1 MTDTDQ
7 TLTSPITR
15 ALGSDNPLLCLTI
28 VWHPEQERIGDQAMI
43 TGQHVSLSRYQPA
56 FCKAAQNGLPLGYA
70 GISRTPLEFSIDAQG
85 NVTISA
91 PTSRMQVEIDG
102 KELNGEQYQEGQ
114 LQGSCL
120 LSSEQINR
128 GVIIGL
134 GRAILLCLH
143 WLTALPK
150 NNTIAGLIGVS
161 SSIQKIRDQIHQ
173 IASTNHGVL
182 LLGETGT
189 GKEVV
194 AQAIHSL
201 SLRHQKPLVSVNMAA
216 LNEDLAH
223 ADLFGAAKG
232 AYTGAQ
238 NTRTGFFQEA
248 EDATLFLDEIGNAPT
263 SVQPMLLR
271 VLETNDY
278 RPLGATKDLTTNA
291 RIIAA
296 TDQDLYGG
304 GFNPALLRRLESF
317 VINLPPLR
325 NRREDLGVLILHLMQ
340 SPSLASIADKN
351 LSFTLLTQFAT
362 YDWPGNVRQLRHF
375 LKRILIGM
383 ANNETPSF
391 GSLVNTPP
399 HRITYSAEP
408 GNSYTPIATPSA
420 TSPTEK
426 KTRKKLNELSE
437 DDIVNALEENEWNIQ
452 SAAQALG
459 ISRPSMYKLMDENS
473 QIRRVERIPAAEIQ
487 QAWQASNSDIEAC
500 ASLLKTPA
508 EALRRHLRGLET
520 H

>member
-28 VWHPEQERIGDQAMI
+28 IWHPEHERIGDQAI
-43 TGQHVSLSRYQPA
+43 VTGQHFSLSRYQPA
-56 FCKAAQNGLPLGYA
+56 FCKPEQNGLPLGYA
-70 GISRTPLEFSIDAQG
+70 GISRAPLEFAIDDQG
-85 NVTISA
+85 AVILNA
-91 PTSRMQVEIDG
+91 PNSRMQVEING
-102 KELNGEQYQEGQ
+102 KT
-114 LQGSCL
+114 LQGNCQ
-120 LSSEQINR
+120 LSSEQINN

-150 NNTIAGLIGVS
+150 NNAIEGLIGVS
-161 SSIQKIRDQIHQ
+161 SNIQKVRDQIHQ
-173 IASTNHGVL
+173 IAPTDHGVL
-182 LLGETGT
+182 VLGETGT

-201 SLRHQKPLVSVNMAA
+201 SQRKHKSLVSVNMAA
-216 LNEDLAH
+216 LNEDLAA
-223 ADLFGAAKG
+223 ADLFGAVKG

-238 NTRTGFFQEA
+238 TARNGYFQEA
-248 EDATLFLDEIGNAPT
+248 EDATLFLDEIGNAPA

-278 RPLGATKDLTTNA
+278 RPLGATKDLKTTA
-291 RIIAA
+291 RIFAA

-325 NRREDLGVLILHLMQ
+325 NRREDLGVLIIHLMQ
-340 SPSLASIADKN
+340 SPSLANIADQN

-362 YDWPGNVRQLRHF
+362 YDWPGNIRQLRHF
-375 LKRILIGM
+375 LKRVLIGM
-383 ANNETPSF
+383 AANEPTSF
-391 GSLVNTPP
+391 GSLINIPVQ
-399 HRITYSAEP
+399 RITYSAEP
-408 GNSYTPIATPSA
+408 TNAYTPSA
-420 TSPTEK
+420 PSSVEK
-426 KTRKKLNELSE
+426 QTRKKLNELSE
-437 DDIVNALEENEWNIQ
+437 EDVLAALEENEWNIQ

-459 ISRPSMYKLMDENS
+459 ISRPSMYKLMEVNS
-473 QIRRVERIPAAEIQ
+473 KIRRVEKIPAEEIQ

-508 EALRRHLRGLET
+508 EALRRCLRQSGRE
-520 H
+520 

>member
-1 MTDTDQ
+1 MNDADL

-15 ALGSDNPLLCLTI
+15 VLQGENPLLCLTI
-28 VWHPEQERIGDQAMI
+28 LWHPDTARIGEQTI
-43 TGQHVSLSRYQPA
+43 VTGQTIALSRYHPQ
-56 FCKAAQNGLPLGYA
+56 FCKPEQPGLPLGHG
-70 GISRTPLEFSIDAQG
+70 GISRSPLEISIDAQG
-85 NVTISA
+85 GVNIAV
-91 PTSRMQVEIDG
+91 PVGRMLVELDG
-102 KELNGEQYQEGQ
+102 KEIQGNHY
-114 LQGSCL
+114 LQP
-120 LSSEQINR
+120 EQISN
-128 GVIIGL
+128 GAILGL
-134 GRAILLCLH
+134 GRAILVCLH

-150 NNTIAGLIGVS
+150 NNAIDGLIGVGS
-161 SSIQKIRDQIHQ
+161 STQKIRDLIRQV
-173 IASTNHGVL
+173 AATDATVL

-201 SLRHQKPLVSVNMAA
+201 SLRKHKPLISVNMAA
-216 LNEDLAH
+216 LNDDLAA

-238 NTRTGFFQEA
+238 NARNGFFQEA
-248 EDATLFLDEIGNAPT
+248 EDATLFLDEIGNAPA

-271 VLETNDY
+271 VLETGDY
-278 RPLGATKDLTTNA
+278 RPLGATKDLTTTA

-325 NRREDLGVLILHLMQ
+325 NRREDLGVLIIHLMQ
-340 SPSLASIADKN
+340 SPALANIGGNN

-375 LKRILIGM
+375 LKRVLLGIA
-383 ANNETPSF
+383 ANEPPSF
-391 GSLVNTPP
+391 ASLIDTPP
-399 HRITYSAEP
+399 QRITYSAEP
-408 GNSYTPIATPSA
+408 ANTYS
-420 TSPTEK
+420 SPTSLSPAEK
-426 KTRKKLNELSE
+426 QTRKKLNELSE
-437 DDIVNALEENEWNIQ
+437 EDVLTALEENEWNIQ

-459 ISRPSMYKLMDENS
+459 ISRPSMYKLIDANS
-473 QIRRVERIPAAEIQ
+473 KIRRVEKIPAEEIR
-487 QAWQASNSDIEAC
+487 QAWQNANNDIEIC

-508 EALRRHLRGLET
+508 EALRRHLRGIDSKTLLLE
-520 H
+520 